1 MCKRIIAALLSL
13 VMLLSCIPVMAFAED
28 HPTATLTVSD
38 IYTTPGSTVTI
49 DVMIDD
55 NPGILGATLK
65 LSWDDGLTLTG
76 CENGTA
82 FSELTF
88 QKPSRYQNG
97 CNFVWYGS
105 SIAEAADGIIL
116 SLTFVVEETA
126 TDADAYDISIT
137 YGSGDVVDENY
148 APVDLTVKNGSIRIV
163 TYTPGDVTGD
173 GRVNT
178 LDLIKLCQYISD
190 GCVTDPEGFNVTLNE
205 SAADVNDDGK
215 LNPLDLILISQY
227 ISDGCV
233 TNPDGYNV
241 TLKPSTPK
249 CKHKMTKVDAKDETC
264 TEEGN
269 VEYWFCGECGKSF
282 DSKDGDAEISL
293 EDVVVE
299 AKGHTVVIDKAVAPT
314 YTTPGK
320 TEGSH
325 CADCL
330 VVFIAQEDIPVLEG
344 FHIEYNILGTDTYL
358 AQQNIVN
365 PNPSSYTPENDT
377 IVLRDL
383 VAPAGY
389 EFLGWYD
396 APQSVGGTRI
406 TQIPKGSSGDI
417 TLHAHWNEID
427 FDITYKLYQT
437 PLGEITD
444 EKYLH
449 YTVSK
454 GLKDLPNPE
463 LYNYVFLGW
472 YLEDGTEMTE
482 IPVGTTGHL
491 TLNAYWTSKRN
502 LAKAKSSLD
511 DPIIIEN
518 IDDGVIYFAYEL
530 GTIENVPLSDAIWTI
545 QSVSGLAQ
553 QTSVT
558 VSTTISQEQ
567 AKEISEMISRTTVDS
582 ATWTLSKDWNNVT
595 EVNEEWAEEN
605 GMTQEEANIKTKS
618 ESGTYS
624 ITNSNGGCS
633 TTTENDGTTTVGYN
647 SQNKTHGNS
656 AEFNAKIH
664 ANYTSTAEVGVDA
677 KIAEVSLS
685 NQFEIG
691 GEIGGGYKQQQET
704 DEHTG
709 TDTTTIDTTVTSNET
724 SWNKSSTSSNT
735 KAASESIE
743 VKEALSSIISNSK
756 GYGESYSSGGANSE
770 SQEFSSSDNQ
780 SVSSSSTL
788 TYFSSETKTTT
799 NTYSTDGKSEGC
811 YRLVVAGKVH
821 VFGVVGYDIATHS
834 YFTYTFNVLDDKT
847 YEFLDYSPTLSFDD
861 YENCALPFEI
871 PYFVHEYVTAKTV
884 STEGLTYKTNSAD
897 NTAMVVGF
905 ENDTISD
912 VVIPSYISSG
922 MTAYKVTGISAS
934 AFAGKPIRSIV
945 LSDHIDVIPAGAFK
959 NCCQLEQISGYFTAI
974 GDEAFSG
981 CTSLESYT
989 VSSRVSEIGVDAF
1002 MDVPSIKVN
1011 ALNSDA
1017 AKEKAKKDL
1026 PGKANAEQIDKQART
1041 YTQQLVN
1048 AVVSSGAENIVLDI
1062 SKTIEGVVFTI
1073 DVPEINSFELVGG
1086 KRTFKDLRLKS
1097 KANTT
1102 VLKEITINE
1111 CTRIP
1116 LDISSKNLTMEVVDV
1131 CSQGYA
1137 LLLSS
1142 SAPTITLIR
1151 DNKLAALAGRAM
1163 VCKNPS
1169 IISKTVDN
1177 AIGTL
1182 VVSGNMYVNGTADE
1196 IARLKQ
1202 SASLTVTNGDIIAI
1216 TASEYSQYIKGA
1228 FNVTFNANGGTV
1240 SENSRIVYFG
1250 TAIGALPVPKR
1261 DYYTFQGWYTSAE
1274 GGTRVTDTTAF
1285 TSAMDTTIYAQW
1297 KLNEVT
1303 MWVKASEMPQDAQVV
1318 SRKWSYTKTHYTTST
1333 TSSTMS
1339 GWSLYNTT
1347 SAWSEY
1353 GAWSEWQ
1360 DGVVTGS
1367 DSRQV
1372 ETQKVISGYE
1382 KKTQYFYD
1390 RYYYKNSNDG
1400 YYYAW
1405 PFYAGE
1411 CINYESTGWLDYA
1424 LTVNGTDNY
1433 SGKVYTEYGFGQVN
1447 GKRIYW
1453 YNQRTRQVDDVSKP
1467 IYKTQYRYRDRTLIY
1482 TYYFKRT
1489 ENLELGTYPTGNDI
1503 SNIQEWVQY
1512 RPK

>member
-49 DVMIDD
+49 DVMIED

-116 SLTFVVEETA
+116 SLTFVVEENA
-126 TDADAYDISIT
+126 TDADIYDISIT

-148 APVDLTVKNGSIRIV
+148 DPVDLTIKNGSIRIV

-190 GCVTDPEGFNVTLNE
+190 DCVTDPEGFNVTLNE

-249 CKHKMTKVDAKDETC
+249 CKHKMTKVDAKDATC

-325 CADCL
+325 CAACPM
-330 VVFIAQEDIPVLEG
+330 VFIAQEDIPILEG
-344 FHIEYNILGTDTYL
+344 FHIDYKILGTDTYL

-417 TLHAHWNEID
+417 TLHAHWNEIGY
-427 FDITYKLYQT
+427 DITYKLYQT

-518 IDDGVIYFAYEL
+518 IDDGVIYFTYEL
-530 GTIENVPLSDAIWTI
+530 GTIENVPLSNAIWTI

-553 QTSVT
+553 QKSETVT
-558 VSTTISQEQ
+558 TTISKEQ
-567 AKEISEMISRTTVDS
+567 AKEIAEMISKTTVDS
-582 ATWTLSKDWNNVT
+582 ATWTLSKDWNDVT
-595 EVNEEWAEEN
+595 EVSEEWAEEN
-605 GMTQEEANIKTKS
+605 GMTKEEANSITKT

-624 ITNSNGGCS
+624 FTSSNGGCD
-633 TTTENDGTTTVGYN
+633 TTTTTDGTTAVAYN
-647 SQNKTHGNS
+647 SQNYIHGKNS
-656 AEFNAKIH
+656 ELNSKINTNISLQTDIKVFDVKAEIGA
-664 ANYTSTAEVGVDA
+664 
-677 KIAEVSLS
+677 
-685 NQFEIG
+685 EIG
-691 GEIGGGYKQQQET
+691 GSYKWHENK

-709 TDTTTIDTTVTSNET
+709 TDTTTVDTTVSSGTT
-724 SWNKSSTSSNT
+724 SWNNASTSSKT
-735 KAASESIE
+735 KEASESIA
-743 VKEALSSIISNSK
+743 VKEALSTIISNTK
-756 GYGESYSSGGANSE
+756 GYGKTYSSGGANSE
-770 SQEFSSSDNQ
+770 SQEFSSTDNQ
-780 SVSSSSTL
+780 SVNSASSL
-788 TYFSSETKTTT
+788 TYFTSETKTTT
-799 NTYSTDGKSEGC
+799 TTYSTDGKSEGC
-811 YRLVVAGKVH
+811 YRLVVAGTIH
-821 VFGVVGYDIATHS
+821 VFGVVGYDVATHS

-847 YEFLDYSPTLSFDD
+847 YEFLDYSPTQSFDD

-959 NCCQLEQISGYFTAI
+959 NCSQLEQISGYFTAI

-1017 AKEKAKKDL
+1017 AKEKAKKNL
-1026 PGKANAEQIDKQART
+1026 PSAANAEQIDKQART

-1151 DNKLAALAGRAM
+1151 DNKLAALAGRAV

-1177 AIGTL
+1177 AIGSL

-1261 DYYTFQGWYTSAE
+1261 DYYTFQGWFTSAE
-1274 GGTRVTDTTAF
+1274 GGTRVTDTTVF
-1285 TSAMDTTIYAQW
+1285 SSATDTVIYAQW

-1303 MWVKASEMPQDAQVV
+1303 TWVKASEMPQDAQVV
-1318 SRKWSYTKTHYTTST
+1318 SRKWSYDKTHYTTST

-1339 GWSLYNTT
+1339 GWVLYNTT

-1353 GAWSEWQ
+1353 GAWSDWQ
-1360 DGVVTGS
+1360 DGAITGS

-1372 ETQKVISGYE
+1372 ETQKVVSGYE
-1382 KKTQYFYD
+1382 KKTQYFYS
-1390 RYYYKNSNDG
+1390 RYYGKKDG
-1400 YYYAW
+1400 YYYACA
-1405 PFYAGE
+1405 YKSGI
-1411 CINYESTGWLDYA
+1411 CLTYEDTGWLDYS
-1424 LTVNGTDNY
+1424 LKKEGTTY
-1433 SGKVYTEYGFGQVN
+1433 FGGKEYAEYGRGQVN
-1447 GKRIYW
+1447 GKDIWW
-1453 YNQRTRQVDDVSKP
+1453 YNQSTKQVDDITKP
-1467 IYKTQYRYRDRTLIY
+1467 IYKTEYRYRDRTLIY

-1489 ENLELGTYPTGNDI
+1489 ENLELGAYPTGNDI